1 MNKATDDINNKY
13 LSEMLNASDDTTLGK
28 VRDLWWPSLLDFI
41 KSNGIEYALNNLDL
55 AMEKGNV
62 EFRLRADKYAASQG
76 HQKDTAKYIQLVSQF
91 LKSNTGKMF
100 ERFVGLS
107 LSHCLLISK
116 SDYCVVPFK
125 IEYLKYYHDLTFNDF
140 LIKVKL
146 GKKNLTTHIDSD
158 LIAFN
163 LKNESA
169 PIYMISVKSTLKDR
183 FHNVPFWNVLKSAS
197 IVKGYKDITAVNPK
211 VLTKAFYVS
220 ACSDLAVEQPD
231 FRTQTG
237 PRNLLCIDAALLDG
251 AFVTASKAR
260 GLGSDKGPVIG
271 NDRISAFYPL
281 SRFFLLLK

>member
-1 MNKATDDINNKY
+1 MKTTVDDLNKKY
-13 LSEMLNASDDTTLGK
+13 ISEMTNSPADSTLGR
-28 VRDLWWPSLLDFI
+28 VRDLWWPNLLLSI
-41 KSNGIEYALNNLDL
+41 KTTGVEKALDNLDL
-55 AMEKGNV
+55 AMQKGNA
-62 EFRLRADKYAASQG
+62 EFRSRADKYASAQG
-76 HQKDTAKYIQLVSQF
+76 HKQNTAKYIQLVSQF

-116 SDYCVVPFK
+116 SNYCVVPFK
-125 IEYLKYYHDLTFNDF
+125 TEYIKYYHDLTFNDF

-146 GKKNLTTHIDSD
+146 GKKNLITHIDAD

-163 LKNESA
+163 LKDESA
-169 PIYMISVKSTLKDR
+169 PLYMISVKSTLKDR
-183 FHNVPFWNVLKSAS
+183 FHNVPFWNVLKTAS
-197 IVKGYKDITAVNPK
+197 IIKGYKDITAVNPK

-220 ACSDLAVEQPD
+220 ACSDLAEEQPD
-231 FRTQTG
+231 FKTHAG

-260 GLGSDKGPVIG
+260 GLGTDSGPVIG
-271 NDRISAFYPL
+271 NNRTSAFYPL